1 MSVTRQRPPG
11 VGPPNERDTTPWV
24 PGRPL
29 WQQFL
34 IGAVGV
40 FLVVGAILLAV
51 RFWAIPALQSR
62 GADTGIAG
70 EATLAALQTQQA
82 LTPRPAA
89 TSAVAPAVQPTVAP
103 TAARTPA
110 VTAVPTPAPAVAP
123 TLAPTSQP
131 TPQTIVIPAA
141 QSTTAPSSAP
151 ATAGLGTEV
160 PTADGTPYPLPTA
173 SPEVAAAVSDAYM
186 HYWSVRA
193 DALLAL
199 DSSGLD
205 QVAGGGELAA
215 LDKNIESFRGQGRAL
230 RTDVQH
236 QFSVLTV
243 INDQAVVTDHFRDSS
258 IYVDPV
264 THVPLPGQ
272 VAPGSPDEAP
282 EVGVLYKLELIN
294 EAWKVVQGQK
304 LS

>member
-11 VGPPNERDTTPWV
+11 VGPPNERGTTPWV

-40 FLVVGAILLAV
+40 LLVVGAILLAV

-82 LTPRPAA
+82 LTPRPTA
-89 TSAVAPAVQPTVAP
+89 TSAVAPAVQPTLAP

-110 VTAVPTPAPAVAP
+110 VTTVPTPVPAVAP

-131 TPQTIVIPAA
+131 TPLAIVIPAA
-141 QSTTAPSSAP
+141 QPTAAPSSAS
-151 ATAGLGTEV
+151 ATAGASTSV
-160 PTADGTPYPLPTA
+160 PAANGTPYPFPTA
-173 SPEVAAAVSDAYM
+173 SSEVAAAVSDAYL

-199 DSSGLD
+199 DSSALD
-205 QVAGGGELAA
+205 QVAAGDELAA
-215 LDKNIESFRGQGRAL
+215 LDRTSKPFVGRGERSGR
-230 RTDVQH
+230 TCSTS
-236 QFSVLTV
+236 SV
-243 INDQAVVTDHFRDSS
+243 S
-258 IYVDPV
+258 
-264 THVPLPGQ
+264 
-272 VAPGSPDEAP
+272 
-282 EVGVLYKLELIN
+282 
-294 EAWKVVQGQK
+294 
-304 LS
+304 